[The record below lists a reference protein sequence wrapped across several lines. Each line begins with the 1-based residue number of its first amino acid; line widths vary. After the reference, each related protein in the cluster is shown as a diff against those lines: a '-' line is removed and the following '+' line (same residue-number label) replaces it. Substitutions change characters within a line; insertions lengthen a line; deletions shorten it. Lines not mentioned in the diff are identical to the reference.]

1 MWGRFI
7 FVFVI
12 FFFFLFCQHIKMFVR
27 WRNLQMNRSI
37 MLSPDDV
44 LPCPDMSR
52 HVRACYGPQPRPAAH
67 STPCP
72 IACPATTTATTLY
85 RLLFIYYLF
94 DMLGVVAGK
103 EVEEDGGGGWRW
115 RYCPGRAFCQL
126 VLGLL
131 IFSTLLSLSLS
142 FWGSLF
148 IYLFIIIVMLCISF
162 LNLYS
167 II

>member
-1 MWGRFI
+1 
-7 FVFVI
+7 
-12 FFFFLFCQHIKMFVR
+12 MFVR

-67 STPCP
+67 STPRP

-94 DMLGVVAGK
+94 DMLGVVEGK
-103 EVEEDGGGGWRW
+103 EVEEDGGGDGD
-115 RYCPGRAFCQL
+115 GDT
-126 VLGLL
+126 VLDGHFVSLCSGCSFFPL
-131 IFSTLLSLSLS
+131 SSLSLSL
-142 FWGSLF
+142 FGARFLF
-148 IYLFIIIVMLCISF
+148 IYLLLLLCCVF
-162 LNLYS
+162 LF
-167 II
+167 

>member
-1 MWGRFI
+1 MAKSANESLYYAVARR
-7 FVFVI
+7 
-12 FFFFLFCQHIKMFVR
+12 CTAMF
-27 WRNLQMNRSI
+27 
-37 MLSPDDV
+37 
-44 LPCPDMSR
+44 R
-52 HVRACYGPQPRPAAH
+52 HVPACPGMLWASAPSHGPLHPSPN
-67 STPCP
+67 
-72 IACPATTTATTLY
+72 ACPATTTATTLY

-103 EVEEDGGGGWRW
+103 EVEEDGGGDGD
-115 RYCPGRAFCQL
+115 GDT
-126 VLGLL
+126 VLDGHFVSLCSGCSFFPL
-131 IFSTLLSLSLS
+131 SSLSLS